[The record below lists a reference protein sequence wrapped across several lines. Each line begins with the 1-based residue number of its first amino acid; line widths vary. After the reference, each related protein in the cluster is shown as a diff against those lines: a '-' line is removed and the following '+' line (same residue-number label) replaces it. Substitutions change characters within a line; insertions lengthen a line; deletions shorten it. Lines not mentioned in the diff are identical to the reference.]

1 MTDTARLKQK
11 LEEVYSIQPNDLHF
25 RPVTRIYK
33 LLTRPLKQMPFLFI
47 IPGALATAL
56 VMYLMFGHLMVGL
69 VSLLQYGF

>member
-47 IPGALATAL
+47 IPSALATAL
-56 VMYLMFGHLMVGL
+56 VMYLMFGHLVVGL